1 MAIRQ
6 KLEDALDA
14 FTAEVARREGTRFQ
28 SAVLFGSH
36 ARGDDQTDSDV
47 DVAVILSGPLT
58 SFIDTKL
65 ALADIAYDVLLE
77 TGVHIQPMPLSA
89 DQWLHPEH
97 FGNPR
102 LVENIHREGRLL

>member
-1 MAIRQ
+1 MANRQ
-6 KLEDALDA
+6 RLEEALDS

-36 ARGDDQTDSDV
+36 ARGDDKADSDV
-47 DVAVILSGPLT
+47 DVAVILSGPMAD
-58 SFIDTKL
+58 FIAAKL

-89 DQWLHPEH
+89 DQWAHPGH

-102 LVENIHREGRLL
+102 LVENIHREGRIL